1 MKEIHRHA
9 LVPNSR
15 LFKHCQSFSRYPIQW
30 GKQFIRVGSVAKDV
44 TDVAYF
50 DNLKVSV
57 TYQPDK
63 KTWPEF
69 VVENQA

>member
-1 MKEIHRHA
+1 MKEVHRRE
-9 LVPNSR
+9 LVSRSR
-15 LFKHCQSFSRYPIQW
+15 LLIHCQSFSRYPKQR

-50 DNLKVSV
+50 DNLKVTV

-63 KTWPEF
+63 KSWPEF